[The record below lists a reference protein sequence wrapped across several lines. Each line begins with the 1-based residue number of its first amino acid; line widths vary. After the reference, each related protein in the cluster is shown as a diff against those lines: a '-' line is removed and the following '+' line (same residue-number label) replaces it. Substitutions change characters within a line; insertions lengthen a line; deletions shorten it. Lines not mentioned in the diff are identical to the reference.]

1 MRNVF
6 RKNKRKADDCGMT
19 GKIGII
25 GDKNSVLGFMAAG
38 FHVFSV
44 ETADEA
50 KDILEGAINNGFAV
64 MYVTEEII
72 TEIPEVYEKFK
83 TEPALAIIPLP
94 SKSGAKGFGMANIKK
109 SVERAVGAD
118 ILKD

>member
-1 MRNVF
+1 
-6 RKNKRKADDCGMT
+6 MT
-19 GKIGII
+19 GKIGIV

-38 FHVFSV
+38 FHVFDV
-44 ETADEA
+44 KNPEDAKIILEKA
-50 KDILEGAINNGFAV
+50 KDEGFAV

-72 TEIPEVYEKFK
+72 TAIPEVYEKLK
-83 TEPALAIIPLP
+83 TEPAIAIIPLP
-94 SKSGAKGFGMANIKK
+94 SKNGSLGFGMANIKK

>member
-1 MRNVF
+1 MTGNIS
-6 RKNKRKADDCGMT
+6 GMS

-25 GDKNSVLGFMAAG
+25 GDKDSVLGFMAAG
-38 FHVFSV
+38 FHVFAT
-44 ETADEA
+44 ENAEEA
-50 KDILEGAINNGFAV
+50 KAMLENAIANGFAV
-64 MYVTEEII
+64 MYI
-72 TEIPEVYEKFK
+72 TEDLLTQIPEVYNKFK

-94 SKSGAKGFGMANIKK
+94 SKKGATGFGMANIKK